1 MNISKSR
8 QKGHSYHAKRRW
20 SPPNKYAGEF
30 SFVSATTASACAL
43 HDLWSLLPFT
53 RVYVGA
59 VTWTKRLKAQMQSN
73 DVKWNKWV
81 CLKLRYPDVPRVPQ
95 NLMVDQVDH
104 HWSPIATHFLGASEI
119 ALPRG
124 WNSVRCCAP
133 SKMMTWLLGPSS
145 SFTKS
150 PAHVFPELMKW
161 KAYTWERER
170 DIYIYTL
177 QYVFPLFVCKC
188 HSWCCCCL
196 RLTLAYLGYQAT
208 LGTEK
213 VTLRCFHFHWQQH
226 FPHNTAA
233 SDKSGYM
240 LLRVTPVTST
250 TITTSSKF
258 SHATF
263 NTHLGTKKRYALNSF
278 NTKATTTWTRRT
290 SLALSH
296 RHASSLRQ
304 AHAQIPALFST
315 EMTHT
320 LTAFV
325 LWYLS
330 RRVLQRIDAISGQ
343 EAAT

>member
-1 MNISKSR
+1 M
-8 QKGHSYHAKRRW
+8 
-20 SPPNKYAGEF
+20 
-30 SFVSATTASACAL
+30 
-43 HDLWSLLPFT
+43 
-53 RVYVGA
+53 
-59 VTWTKRLKAQMQSN
+59 
-73 DVKWNKWV
+73 
-81 CLKLRYPDVPRVPQ
+81 
-95 NLMVDQVDH
+95 
-104 HWSPIATHFLGASEI
+104 
-119 ALPRG
+119 
-124 WNSVRCCAP
+124 
-133 SKMMTWLLGPSS
+133 
-145 SFTKS
+145 
-150 PAHVFPELMKW
+150 
-161 KAYTWERER
+161 
-170 DIYIYTL
+170 
-177 QYVFPLFVCKC
+177 FPLFLCKC

-240 LLRVTPVTST
+240 LLRGTPVTST

-263 NTHLGTKKRYALNSF
+263 NTHLGTKRYALNSF

-296 RHASSLRQ
+296 RHASSLHQ

-320 LTAFV
+320 LLSFSDIFRGGYFKELMPSAGKKPLHRRWHPVGSWPQWNRQCPYLASQGTFSRSDTKCSFCRSECFDQSCTA
-325 LWYLS
+325 WYWP
-330 RRVLQRIDAISGQ
+330 
-343 EAAT
+343 

>member
-1 MNISKSR
+1 MKSI
-8 QKGHSYHAKRRW
+8 H
-20 SPPNKYAGEF
+20 
-30 SFVSATTASACAL
+30 
-43 HDLWSLLPFT
+43 
-53 RVYVGA
+53 
-59 VTWTKRLKAQMQSN
+59 
-73 DVKWNKWV
+73 
-81 CLKLRYPDVPRVPQ
+81 LR
-95 NLMVDQVDH
+95 
-104 HWSPIATHFLGASEI
+104 
-119 ALPRG
+119 
-124 WNSVRCCAP
+124 
-133 SKMMTWLLGPSS
+133 
-145 SFTKS
+145 
-150 PAHVFPELMKW
+150 
-161 KAYTWERER
+161 EREKYIYMCILY
-170 DIYIYTL
+170 IYICIL

-188 HSWCCCCL
+188 HSWCSCCL

-296 RHASSLRQ
+296 RHAEGTSKTWCHLRARSRYIDVGTQ
-304 AHAQIPALFST
+304 LAHDPSGIGNA
-315 EMTHT
+315 HT
-320 LTAFV
+320 LHCN
-325 LWYLS
+325 
-330 RRVLQRIDAISGQ
+330 
-343 EAAT
+343 